1 MWVRPPPGA
10 RAQPHTKG
18 ELQVMQSSNPVLN
31 RSFKNP
37 GYAAVD
43 PSKLEEIYNAPA
55 ASSTRTGRMTMDDVI
70 TRTGILLAVLVV
82 AGGISWTLNLGGGI
96 IMISLLAGFGLAMV
110 NTFSKTVRPGLIVT
124 YAAVQGIAL
133 GAISHSLNIAYPGIA
148 GQAVMGTICAFVG
161 MLVAY
166 RSGRIRVTPKFTKML
181 IGAAVGYL
189 LLGLVS
195 IVGSFAGLGGGL
207 GLFGISG
214 FGPLIAIAGVALA
227 SFFLILD
234 FDQIQKGVAANA
246 PEQESWRAAFGLMV
260 TIVWL
265 YMEILRLLSIL
276 RGRD

>member
-1 MWVRPPPGA
+1 
-10 RAQPHTKG
+10 
-18 ELQVMQSSNPVLN
+18 MQSSNPVLN

-43 PSKLEEIYNAPA
+43 PNKLEEIYNAPA
-55 ASSTRTGRMTMDDVI
+55 ASSARTGRMTMDDVI

-96 IMISLLAGFGLAMV
+96 IMIALLAGFGLAMV
-110 NTFSKTVRPGLIVT
+110 NIFSKTVRPGLIIT

-181 IGAAVGYL
+181 IGAAMGYL

-234 FDQIQKGVAANA
+234 FDQIQKGVAANL